1 MKGNKTYQ
9 MIQLVLLLA
18 IFIGLGSVMISWATG
33 HNPFA
38 LYSLKGVPFNGPLEK
53 AKEETYALEG
63 IEVLELDVN
72 LADVEIYSGVGSDLK
87 VVEST
92 NDKEKKDLF
101 EISQGFGR
109 ILVKRP
115 NSHYVGIP
123 PQHKLEI
130 WLPSS
135 YSSTLIV
142 TTSSGNINL
151 NNVLALEKL
160 ETNQSSGNLVA
171 REEIKAKV
179 AQLTNS
185 SGDKQ
190 LEKVETET
198 YEFTSSSGKTVI
210 KSLRGKGS
218 CMASSGDIEV
228 DSLIGETHEINTS
241 SGKITIQ
248 KVEGK
253 LEMEA
258 SSGDLKLGAVIGESW
273 RLRTTSGRI
282 QMKALEGEGSCES
295 SSGDISIEELKLNGD
310 AKFTTTSGKL
320 EIGLKTSNTTLEA
333 NTSAGD
339 IKGSINWNYE
349 DKRGKEANA
358 QIGNGA
364 DYKLKLKTSSGSI
377 YIDEK

>member
-218 CMASSGDIEV
+218 CMASSGDI
-228 DSLIGETHEINTS
+228 
-241 SGKITIQ
+241 
-248 KVEGK
+248 
-253 LEMEA
+253 
-258 SSGDLKLGAVIGESW
+258 
-273 RLRTTSGRI
+273 
-282 QMKALEGEGSCES
+282 
-295 SSGDISIEELKLNGD
+295 SIEELKLNGD